1 MPSPVHGFIREI
13 EAARLPLRAGAKSG
27 KQLQAQSARDALRTL
42 AEKYF
47 NAIRPSI
54 LAPNAQDAEVSSV
67 DASMQQLIE
76 LCHRRASMN
85 AYSTLLS
92 TARSALIS
100 IDSRHI
106 SGGTSRTSEPSL
118 IEVDQLIVTT
128 LDSVVPSAASSFRQ
142 GLADLRSV
150 DRLSWRGPATDFREC
165 LRETLDRLAPDEAV
179 TKEPGYKPDPDARG
193 PTMKQKVRYILRARG
208 QSKSQMGATESAVDA
223 VEEAIGVFVRSVY
236 TRSSVSTH
244 VATSR
249 DEVLRIRDLV
259 RVVLSE
265 LLEIRR

>member
-1 MPSPVHGFIREI
+1 MPSLVHGFIREI
-13 EAARLPLRAGAKSG
+13 EAARLPLRGGAKAG
-27 KQLQAQSARDALRTL
+27 KQLQSQSARDQLRTL

-47 NAIRPSI
+47 NIVRPSI
-54 LAPNAQDAEVSSV
+54 LPPNVQDAQVSSV

-85 AYSTLLS
+85 AYSKLLS
-92 TARSALIS
+92 TAPAALIS
-100 IDSRHI
+100 IDSRHVR
-106 SGGTSRTSEPSL
+106 GGNSRTPEAL
-118 IEVDQLIVTT
+118 TEVDELILST
-128 LDSVVPSAASSFRQ
+128 LDSLVPSAGNSFRQ
-142 GLADLRSV
+142 GLADLRSCERV
-150 DRLSWRGPATDFREC
+150 SWRGPATDFREC

-179 TKEPGYKPDPDARG
+179 IKEPGYKAEPNARG
-193 PTMKQKVRYILRARG
+193 PTMKQKTRYILRARG
-208 QSKSQMGATESAVDA
+208 QSKSQTGATESAVDA
-223 VEEAIGVFVRSVY
+223 VEEAIGAFVRSVY

-244 VATSR
+244 TTTSR